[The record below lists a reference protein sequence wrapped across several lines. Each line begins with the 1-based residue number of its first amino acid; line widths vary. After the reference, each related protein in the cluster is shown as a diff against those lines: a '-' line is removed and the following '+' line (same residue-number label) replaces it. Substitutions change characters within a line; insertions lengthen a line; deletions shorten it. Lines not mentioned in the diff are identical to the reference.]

1 MTAGERPRLLVF
13 TTHPIQYQAPW
24 FRAIEESG
32 RFDLLVAFSYIPTE
46 TEQAVGFGGAFEW
59 DIPLRDGYRSVVLA
73 QHTLDWAPRFARR
86 PASGFR
92 RMLREFRPD
101 VAMVLGWQEFSLVQ
115 AVATC
120 RSAGVPLVVRG
131 ESNDR
136 RPRSTVMRMLHRAFL
151 SAFDSALAI
160 GMANRR
166 FYEAS
171 GFPVGRIVD
180 APYFVDNDR
189 FAQQADRLRPERSA
203 LRKSWGIDERSI
215 VVLFAGKLE
224 PKKRP
229 LDFLAAVAR
238 ARAAGAPLH
247 VLVAGDGELRE
258 VAEAMTRS
266 ERVPATFAGFLNQS
280 RIPAAYAASDLLV
293 LPSDHGETWGLVVN
307 EAMATGLPAI
317 VSDQVGCAADLV
329 IDGQTGVVFPVG
341 RIDKLAEALGL
352 LAGDAEARLLLGAR
366 ARARVHREYSVARA
380 VDGLAAAATLAMQRH
395 RGSSAT
401 GRGAP

>member
-32 RFDLLVAFSYIPTE
+32 RFELLVAFSYIPTDS
-46 TEQAVGFGGAFEW
+46 EQAVGFGGAFEW
-59 DIPLRDGYRSVVLA
+59 DIPLREGYRSIVLA

-86 PASGFR
+86 PAHGIR
-92 RMLREFRPD
+92 RALREFQPD

-115 AVATC
+115 AAAAC
-120 RSAGVPLVVRG
+120 RAAGVPIVIRG

-136 RPRSTVMRMLHRAFL
+136 KPRSTVVRMLHRAFL

-160 GMANRR
+160 GLANRR

-171 GFPVGRIVD
+171 GFPAARIVD

-203 LRKSWGIDERSI
+203 LRASWGIDERSI
-215 VVLFAGKLE
+215 VALFAGKLE

-229 LDFLAAVAR
+229 LDLLAAVTR
-238 ARAAGAPLH
+238 ARSAGAPVH
-247 VLVAGDGELRE
+247 ALVVGGGELRDA
-258 VAEAMTRS
+258 AEEMTRV
-266 ERVPATFAGFLNQS
+266 ERIPATFAGFLNQS
-280 RIPAAYAASDLLV
+280 RIPAAYVASDLLV

-307 EAMATGLPAI
+307 EAMATGLPAV
-317 VSDQVGCAADLV
+317 VSDQVGCAGDLV
-329 IDGQTGVVFPVG
+329 IDGETGVVFPVG
-341 RIDKLAEALGL
+341 RVDELANALRA
-352 LAGDAEARLLLGAR
+352 LACDAEVRIQLGVR
-366 ARARVHREYSVARA
+366 ARARVHHEYSVVRA

-395 RGSSAT
+395 RGSTAT
-401 GRGAP
+401 RRSGP